1 MTSSVLVR
9 ATLAAV
15 CTLTLAGCIDSAA
28 PIMTGAE
35 PVLGPQLH
43 LQFYGLHKGI
53 VDDPEQASYRWDGKQ
68 YAHVSGGMAD
78 VAAFS
83 LHPLE
88 GGTFIVQS
96 VPVKKTGGIEYAV
109 MRKLTEGVFH
119 VVPVDEDDADAAT
132 RAANC
137 KPAGHSCR
145 IETRDQLF
153 AFARA
158 TAAKQKADGGLAI
171 RLSDTPEKR
180 P

>member
-1 MTSSVLVR
+1 VNLSFLTR
-9 ATLAAV
+9 ATLAA
-15 CTLTLAGCIDSAA
+15 LGALSLAGCIDSAA

-43 LQFYGLHKGI
+43 LQFYGLHKG
-53 VDDPEQASYRWDGKQ
+53 VADDPEQASYRWDGAR

-83 LHPLE
+83 LHPFE

-96 VPVKKTGGIEYAV
+96 MPLKKTGGIEYAV

-145 IETRDQLF
+145 IETRDALY
-153 AFARA
+153 ALARA
-158 TAAKQKADGGLAI
+158 TAAKHKADGGLAI
-171 RLSDTPEKR
+171 RLPDTLEKR

>member
-1 MTSSVLVR
+1 MKSSFLAR
-9 ATLAAV
+9 AMLAALGA
-15 CTLTLAGCIDSAA
+15 LTLAGCIDSAA
-28 PIMTGAE
+28 PILADAE

-43 LQFYGLHKGI
+43 LQFYGLHKG
-53 VDDPEQASYRWDGKQ
+53 VADDPEQAFYRWDGKL

-78 VAAFS
+78 IVGFS
-83 LHPLE
+83 LHPFE
-88 GGTFIVQS
+88 GGVFIIQS
-96 VPVKKTGGIEYAV
+96 VPVKKEAGIDYAV

-137 KPAGHSCR
+137 KPVNYSCR
-145 IETRDQLF
+145 IATRDALF

-158 TAAKQKADGGLAI
+158 TAARHKADGGLAI
-171 RLSDTPEKR
+171 RLPDESEKR